1 MGVHGLTQ
9 ITGILGPAKA
19 VSCHAGIAEPIRVVR
34 SGAFD
39 GKEIVTGV
47 PDNYLITLDFGDACF
62 AVVDSSY
69 VVKAANGP
77 SLEIFGSAGTV
88 SIGGPGTDRQ
98 GGAPFDLYL
107 DDAARGV
114 RGWTQPMYRMA
125 RAQQAVG
132 VTDLVAA
139 IREGRSPILTGAHA
153 RHVLEIMNACPV
165 AAQEG
170 RTVHL
175 ETTFDPA

>member
-1 MGVHGLTQ
+1 
-9 ITGILGPAKA
+9 
-19 VSCHAGIAEPIRVVR
+19 
-34 SGAFD
+34 
-39 GKEIVTGV
+39 
-47 PDNYLITLDFGDACF
+47 
-62 AVVDSSY
+62 
-69 VVKAANGP
+69 
-77 SLEIFGSAGTV
+77 
-88 SIGGPGTDRQ
+88 
-98 GGAPFDLYL
+98 
-107 DDAARGV
+107 
-114 RGWTQPMYRMA
+114 MYRMA